1 MKIFKVSTC
10 TQRKVWPGKN
20 GMTWYRTSLSEVME
34 SPFNFNGEK
43 KGGGLYIILIL
54 SPNFR
59 GKISYPERFK
69 N

>member
-43 KGGGLYIILIL
+43 KRGGAIYYFN
-54 SPNFR
+54 SVTKF
-59 GKISYPERFK
+59 
-69 N
+69 

>member
-43 KGGGLYIILIL
+43 KGGGGYIL
-54 SPNFR
+54 F
-59 GKISYPERFK
+59 
-69 N
+69 